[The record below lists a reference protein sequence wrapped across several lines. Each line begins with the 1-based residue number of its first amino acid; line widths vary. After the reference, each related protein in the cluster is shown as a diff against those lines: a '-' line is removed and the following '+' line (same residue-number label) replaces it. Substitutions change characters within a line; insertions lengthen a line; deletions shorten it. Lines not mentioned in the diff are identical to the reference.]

1 VRIGGLGLRELGL
14 APGEWRRLS
23 VEEERL
29 VKGE

>member
-23 VEEERL
+23 VAEERK
-29 VKGE
+29 VMGE